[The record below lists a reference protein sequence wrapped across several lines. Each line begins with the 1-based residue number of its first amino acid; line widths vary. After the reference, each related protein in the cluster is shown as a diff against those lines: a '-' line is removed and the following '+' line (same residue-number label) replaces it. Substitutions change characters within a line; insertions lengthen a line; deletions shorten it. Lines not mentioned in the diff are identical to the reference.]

1 MGRTYY
7 CKDTELN
14 FEVNSSGKI
23 ILQYLVDRIDLFSD
37 EENNPIWEAS
47 KKQAQEMAEKI
58 KKSQDKIIE
67 IYNEI
72 QDLFYGNLYDF
83 QEFIGNFVYFLE
95 NCNGYLT

>member
-67 IYNEI
+67 
-72 QDLFYGNLYDF
+72 FYGNLYDF